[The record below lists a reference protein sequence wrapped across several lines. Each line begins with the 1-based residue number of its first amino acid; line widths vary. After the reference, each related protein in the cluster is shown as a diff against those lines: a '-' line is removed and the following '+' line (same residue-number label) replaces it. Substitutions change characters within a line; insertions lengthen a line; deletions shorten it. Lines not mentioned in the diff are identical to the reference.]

1 MPPHGSAKK
10 KKKGG
15 RDGKDRG
22 KRSGRGARGADHSRG
37 VGGGSSLENLIDS
50 GNEHLAMDRV
60 REGLA
65 DLRRACALVPDSADA
80 WDAYGIALAEFG
92 ADPND
97 AVKVLKRA
105 AQLSP
110 DLGYE
115 KFMYLGQLL
124 DDGEA
129 AATCTRRGLALI
141 EYQAAHGDEDAS
153 ERMCGACCALA
164 EQLMGVADD
173 IDDVAEECD
182 QLLRRAAEADCASA
196 EPLQVLASLRVLQ
209 GRSDEALEALR
220 QSMAIWRRDR
230 KGTAGGDD
238 DQADDRATEFEG
250 EYDVS
255 FEFRFECAKLLL
267 ELDESTDAAM
277 DVLEE
282 LLEERDDVADVWH
295 LLALANHGC
304 CEFDRALEMLDCA
317 EALYA
322 RGAGGGGGDD
332 GDGEMDDGN
341 GTGLPLADG
350 VKADLAELRSAIEES
365 KASWNGE

>member
-1 MPPHGSAKK
+1 MQRETEIGRALASVRKHLGRLLNIFRCGKVGAAPPPPSFATARVRHTRRRRHAPHGSAKK

-22 KRSGRGARGADHSRG
+22 KRSGRGASHRGADHSRG

-92 ADPND
+92 PNPDD

-164 EQLMGVADD
+164 EQLMAIAEDV
-173 IDDVAEECD
+173 DDVAENATHCSTGGGGGS
-182 QLLRRAAEADCASA
+182 RVGRA
-196 EPLQVLASLRVLQ
+196 V
-209 GRSDEALEALR
+209 
-220 QSMAIWRRDR
+220 
-230 KGTAGGDD
+230 AGAGV
-238 DQADDRATEFEG
+238 APG
-250 EYDVS
+250 
-255 FEFRFECAKLLL
+255 
-267 ELDESTDAAM
+267 AAGP
-277 DVLEE
+277 
-282 LLEERDDVADVWH
+282 ER
-295 LLALANHGC
+295 
-304 CEFDRALEMLDCA
+304 
-317 EALYA
+317 
-322 RGAGGGGGDD
+322 RGAGGAPAVHGH
-332 GDGEMDDGN
+332 
-341 GTGLPLADG
+341 LAR
-350 VKADLAELRSAIEES
+350 VRKRSQLAMMTTQLAHDEDRRRSLKGS
-365 KASWNGE
+365 TT

>member
-22 KRSGRGARGADHSRG
+22 KRSGRGDRGADHSRG

-65 DLRRACALVPDSADA
+65 DLRRACALVPDNADA
-80 WDAYGIALAEFG
+80 WDAYGTALAEFG
-92 ADPND
+92 DPDD

-141 EYQAAHGDEDAS
+141 EYQAAHGDEDAA

-164 EQLMGVADD
+164 EQLMGVAEE
-173 IDDVAEECD
+173 IDDVSDECD
-182 QLLRRAAEADCASA
+182 QLLRRAAEADRRSA

-230 KGTAGGDD
+230 KGGKGDD
-238 DQADDRATEFEG
+238 DDEDEEDRFATEHEG

-304 CEFDRALEMLDCA
+304 CEFDRALEMLDRA
-317 EALYA
+317 ESLYA
-322 RGAGGGGGDD
+322 RGGAGGGGGAV
-332 GDGEMDDGN
+332 DGETDDGN
-341 GTGLPLADG
+341 GTGLADG

>member
-22 KRSGRGARGADHSRG
+22 KRSGRGAGPRGADHSRG

-92 ADPND
+92 PNPDD

-129 AATCTRRGLALI
+129 AAVCTRRGLALI

-164 EQLMGVADD
+164 EQLMAIAEDV
-173 IDDVAEECD
+173 DDVADECD
-182 QLLRRAAEADCASA
+182 ALLRRAAEADRASA

-209 GRSDEALEALR
+209 GRNDEALEALR
-220 QSMAIWRRDR
+220 QSMAIWRGVR
-230 KGTAGGDD
+230 KSITAGDDENTAGDD
-238 DQADDRATEFEG
+238 EDRATEFEG

-282 LLEERDDVADVWH
+282 LLEEECQTCNR
-295 LLALANHGC
+295 
-304 CEFDRALEMLDCA
+304 
-317 EALYA
+317 
-322 RGAGGGGGDD
+322 
-332 GDGEMDDGN
+332 
-341 GTGLPLADG
+341 
-350 VKADLAELRSAIEES
+350 
-365 KASWNGE
+365 